1 MIYEVSLSHRL
12 NLSWA
17 ERQGGPPT
25 LHARQPPPPHI
36 LWVVGGGTTSGQR
49 EGAAD
54 QGSFKPWEIFLM
66 SHSRFE
72 GSSEGPCWSALRS
85 RLERRELDSRG
96 GRDPTR
102 MLSPRPPGV
111 LPERTA
117 SSPRERT
124 GVSGTDFGG
133 CWEVQTG
140 AWGEEGCFYLSC
152 HLCLHGWQRRDEAGQ
167 AEATPAGQGGK

>member
-1 MIYEVSLSHRL
+1 MGPRRSMPASLLHRI
-12 NLSWA
+12 SCGW
-17 ERQGGPPT
+17 
-25 LHARQPPPPHI
+25 
-36 LWVVGGGTTSGQR
+36 WVGGTTSGQR